1 MMNSGA
7 RAVLVGHAEFA
18 TGMVSAVEQICGRGG
33 LLIPLS
39 NGELDSAA
47 IEELV
52 AGVLSE
58 SGVRVVFSDVPA
70 GSATMAVRRLQRSMP
85 DLTLIAGVNLAILL
99 EFVQNPGDPN
109 QRAVL
114 EAADK
119 GRAAIIPYGAKVA
132 G

>member
-1 MMNSGA
+1 
-7 RAVLVGHAEFA
+7 
-18 TGMVSAVEQICGRGG
+18 MVSAVEQIAGRGG

-52 AGVLSE
+52 AGVLSKT
-58 SGVRVVFSDVPA
+58 GVRVVFSDLPA

-85 DLTLIAGVNLAILL
+85 ELTLVAGVNLAILL
-99 EFVQNPGDPN
+99 EFVQNHGDPN
-109 QRAVL
+109 QRAAL

-119 GRAAIIPYGAKVA
+119 GRAAIISYGAKVA

>member
-1 MMNSGA
+1 
-7 RAVLVGHAEFA
+7 
-18 TGMVSAVEQICGRGG
+18 
-33 LLIPLS
+33 
-39 NGELDSAA
+39 
-47 IEELV
+47 
-52 AGVLSE
+52 
-58 SGVRVVFSDVPA
+58 
-70 GSATMAVRRLQRSMP
+70 MP